1 MSYATELEIRNLL
14 IGFSTLT
21 ALVSSSNIKIGWSST
36 LDSFPAVTISQ
47 AAGTDTGQ
55 LGYGTSPSGSRV
67 GVEEVSYQLDI
78 YSRTSWKETLDI
90 EDAIKKVLLKN
101 GYSKTSSN
109 DMWEPDIKAFRKIT
123 MWRKVS
129 YHND

>member
-14 IGFSTLT
+14 INFIPLT
-21 ALVSSSNIKIGWSST
+21 ALVSSSNIKVGWSSS
-36 LDSFPAVTISQ
+36 LDSFPTITISQ
-47 AAGTDTGQ
+47 AAGSDVGQ
-55 LGYGTSPSGSRV
+55 LGYATSPSGSRV

-109 DMWEPDIKAFRKIT
+109 DIWEPDIKAFRKVT
-123 MWRKVS
+123 MWRKIN